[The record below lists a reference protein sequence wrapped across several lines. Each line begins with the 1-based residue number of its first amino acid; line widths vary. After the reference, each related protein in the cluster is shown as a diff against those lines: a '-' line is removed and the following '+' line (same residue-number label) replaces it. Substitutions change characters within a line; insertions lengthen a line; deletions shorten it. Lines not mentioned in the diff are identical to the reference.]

1 MFRRALCYAAAAAAL
16 LATARTARADRVAVL
31 PARGGTD
38 EAARSAAQS
47 EIARG
52 LAALGHTPAPDSA
65 VAAALKGVADGV
77 ADTADEYRAV
87 GAQAGAD
94 WVLAATVEPAVT
106 TTRVELTAYL
116 ASTGRIES
124 VAREV
129 DRSASQLETQE
140 MLAVLLR
147 PEGVGVGALP
157 WEQPAP
163 SGATGAPRP
172 PAAPGAATPLV
183 VPPVPEPPRSP
194 PAKRVLMAY
203 PLGPERV
210 WPAYSGG
217 RRLALSASLGAAV
230 AAARLEGASGSG
242 ASMIGA
248 VRLAYAVGDRGLELF
263 AGGGG
268 NLVGPPAGWIEG
280 GARLL
285 LTPSLTP
292 HDGAWRAS
300 PLHLGPSIQL
310 GAFFRAAGADLVGPG
325 GATYRGDLA
334 VHPALG
340 ASLDVVYALSR
351 AAQLEAQLGNLR
363 WIPTADGALI
373 LLGATLGAGL
383 RF

>member
-1 MFRRALCYAAAAAAL
+1 MIRRALSCAAVAAAL
-16 LATARTARADRVAVL
+16 LATARTALADRVAVL

-38 EAARSAAQS
+38 EAARSAAQA
-47 EIARG
+47 EVARG

-116 ASTGRIES
+116 ASTGRVES

-129 DRSASQLETQE
+129 DRSASLRETQE

-147 PEGVGVGALP
+147 PEGVGAGALP

-163 SGATGAPRP
+163 SGSTGAP
-172 PAAPGAATPLV
+172 PASPVAAAPLV

-230 AAARLEGASGSG
+230 AAARLEGASGSA
-242 ASMIGA
+242 ASMVGG
-248 VRLAYAVGDRGLELF
+248 VRLAYAVGDRGFELF

-268 NLVGPPAGWIEG
+268 NLAGPPAGWIEG

-285 LTPSLTP
+285 LTPSLAP

-310 GAFFRAAGADLVGPG
+310 GAFFRAAGADVVGPG

-340 ASLDVVYALSR
+340 ASLDVVFALSR
-351 AAQLEAQLGNLR
+351 SAQLEAQLGNLR
-363 WIPTADGALI
+363 WIPTADGAL
-373 LLGATLGAGL
+373 LLVGATFGAGL